1 MKLIYISLFIVLS
14 ACNGQKKTHTKKD
27 VNTILAILAH
37 PDDETAFG
45 QILAKYAAEG
55 KNVFLIIAADGRY
68 GVEEHAGIQ
77 SGDSLALVRKKE
89 SICASEVLGI
99 NRPIFLEFHD
109 GFGVVSGIGEY
120 FDQTTRMKEKLVQSI
135 QEVNPDVIITFGPD
149 GDTGH
154 LDHRGISDIV
164 TELILREGWYEKYPL
179 FYLTWPKEKL
189 VSIPQGQM
197 TSLNYVDKNYMNIHI
212 KYSEEDRNKLFK
224 SLECYKSQFTDN
236 DVKNW
241 IDAELIDTTFTTYF
255 RQFVIDKNIR
265 TEF

>member
-1 MKLIYISLFIVLS
+1 MKYIVICLFILTS
-14 ACNGQKKTHTKKD
+14 CTGQKKTGTSKD
-27 VNTILAILAH
+27 INTILAILAH
-37 PDDETAFG
+37 PDDEAAFG

-68 GVEEHAGIQ
+68 GVEEHAGIPA
-77 SGDSLALVRKKE
+77 GDSLALVRKKE
-89 SICASEVLGI
+89 SICASQILGI
-99 NRPIFLEFHD
+99 NEPIFLEFHD
-109 GFGVVSGIGEY
+109 GFGIVSGIGEY
-120 FDQTTRMKEKLVQSI
+120 FNQTTRMKEKLAQSI
-135 QEVNPDVIITFGPD
+135 QEINPDAIITFGPD

-189 VSIPQGQM
+189 VSIPQGNM

-212 KYSEEDRNKLFK
+212 RYNAEDRNKLFK
-224 SLECYKSQFTDN
+224 SLECYKSQLTED

-241 IDAELIDTTFTTYF
+241 IEAELKDTTYT
-255 RQFVIDKNIR
+255 
-265 TEF
+265 